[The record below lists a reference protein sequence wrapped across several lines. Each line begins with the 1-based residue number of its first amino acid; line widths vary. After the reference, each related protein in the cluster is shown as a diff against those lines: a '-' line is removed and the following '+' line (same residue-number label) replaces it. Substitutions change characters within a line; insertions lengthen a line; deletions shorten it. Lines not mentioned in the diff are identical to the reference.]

1 MTADPIRMIALN
13 EELQVSH
20 KLLVAGF
27 GALQEVD
34 MGNTFYHLPH
44 QLIASGIERLLKCYI
59 SLVIRGKTGSFP
71 DRSAMKDLGHDLA
84 GLLTKVVN
92 DHYGGLERPLLKT
105 ELEFLRTDPM
115 QQRCVAILSN
125 FGKQGR
131 YYNLDVVAGAQTQLI
146 DPTDE
151 WKKLELSIEDATPY
165 LDDTEKLYRDY
176 YPRVNAKLIAI
187 MERLVRAIALQFT
200 LGDHRDPEGNL
211 SSLSVVFTDFRNL
224 RDAQL
229 GTKDYR
235 RSVHILKQ
243 EERNWVRRTDQ
254 EILGGRHP
262 VKLVHQVDFEGEWP
276 FRTERVIVEC
286 RGKLCAIVNVEGYA
300 FALNGLAAGHF
311 NLPSPHA
318 AGVAILGRSVGP
330 FIDMALSLGQDDEGG
345 DSGSES
351 VVDVLLPKSRNLLQK
366 LVAKSLHATKG
377 RSWGR

>member
-1 MTADPIRMIALN
+1 MTEPIRMIALN
-13 EELQVSH
+13 EELETSH
-20 KLLVAGF
+20 KLIVAGF

-59 SLVIRGKTGSFP
+59 SLVIRGTTGFFP

-84 GLLTKVVN
+84 GLLAKVVN
-92 DHYGGLERPLLKT
+92 DHYGGLERPLLKA
-105 ELEFLRTDPM
+105 ELEFLRIDPM
-115 QQRCVAILSN
+115 LQQCVAILSN

-131 YYNLDVVAGAQTQLI
+131 YYNLDVVAGAQAQLI
-146 DPTDE
+146 DPTEE
-151 WKKLELSIEDATPY
+151 WRNLELSIEDATPY
-165 LDDTEKLYRDY
+165 LHDTEKLYRDY
-176 YPRVNAKLIAI
+176 YPRVSAKLIAI
-187 MERLVRAIALQFT
+187 MERLIRAIALQFT
-200 LGDHRDPEGNL
+200 LGGHPDPQGNL
-211 SSLSVVFTDFRNL
+211 SSLSVVFSDFRNL

-243 EERNWVRRTDQ
+243 ATLNWVRRTDQ

-262 VKLVHQVDFEGEWP
+262 VKVVHQAQFEGEWP
-276 FRTERVIVEC
+276 FRADGVIVEC

-311 NLPSPHA
+311 KLPGPHD

-330 FIDMALSLGQDDEGG
+330 FIDMALSLGQDDEDGH
-345 DSGSES
+345 SGPKS
-351 VVDVLLPKSRNLLQK
+351 VVDMLLPKGRDLLQK
-366 LVAKSLHATKG
+366 LAARSLQATKG
-377 RSWGR
+377 RSR